1 MERTAG
7 SRIRT
12 EPKTWWHK
20 DVAVAM
26 RPDRHVRIGLSRSD
40 AMIEVA
46 IDSVRVNL
54 MSPQRLVILRELGG
68 DRYLPIWVGQY
79 EAEAI
84 TVALQEVEMI
94 RPLTH
99 DLLRNVF
106 TTLNA
111 KIKRIEIVSLKED
124 IFYGSIVVEIK
135 GEETVVDSRPSDAIA
150 LAVRAH
156 VPIFVDETVI
166 QSAGIV
172 PEVDVESPGGGAQPR
187 QKPSKPAPPVGEV
200 STERL
205 SVFEDFLG
213 KLEMDRL
220 DKGKPAGD
228 EKSQDDQPGTEDSTG
243 PDKPEKPKKPK
254 KK

>member
-1 MERTAG
+1 
-7 SRIRT
+7 
-12 EPKTWWHK
+12 
-20 DVAVAM
+20 
-26 RPDRHVRIGLSRSD
+26 
-40 AMIEVA
+40 MIEVT

-54 MSPQRLVILRELGG
+54 MSPQRLVIFREVGAE
-68 DRYLPIWVGQY
+68 RYLPIWVGQY

-111 KIKRIEIVSLKED
+111 KLKRIEIVSLKED
-124 IFYGSIVVEIK
+124 IFYGSIVAEF
-135 GEETVVDSRPSDAIA
+135 GGYETKVDSRPSDAIA

-156 VPIFVDETVI
+156 VPILVDEAVM
-166 QSAGIV
+166 QNAGIT
-172 PEVDVESPGGGAQPR
+172 PEADIEPQPGTGAR
-187 QKPSKPAPPVGEV
+187 QKPSLAAPPVGEV

-213 KLEMDRL
+213 QLDL
-220 DKGKPAGD
+220 DKLDKDTPPGD
-228 EKSQDDQPGTEDSTG
+228 DKTQDDQPDTG
-243 PDKPEKPKKPK
+243 EGPGSDRPDKPKRPK